1 MVADQKHSS
10 DISSEQE
17 VIKRTGIIAKL
28 LGLDEQNLKVYNVLS
43 GEIGVLAKKLDNYHS
58 EYNSLKKMVKRL
70 EKDVKFLETEYL
82 DECID
87 RETVVNLIYEIVP
100 SLIGKKDKDSSYS
113 SESSEDSDSVEI
125 IERSHG
131 HQVRE
136 ERAIPYA
143 FVPLAKRQRRAQP
156 RKVKRM
162 VV

>member
-10 DISSEQE
+10 DSIASEQE
-17 VIKRTGIIAKL
+17 VIKRTEIIAKL

-43 GEIGVLAKKLDNYHS
+43 GEIEALAKKLDNYHS

-87 RETVVNLIYEIVP
+87 RKTVVDLIHEIVP
-100 SLIGKKDKDSSYS
+100 SLIGKKDKDSSYL
-113 SESSEDSDSVEI
+113 SESSKDSDSVEI

-131 HQVRE
+131 HWVRE
-136 ERAIPYA
+136 ERA
-143 FVPLAKRQRRAQP
+143 VPHKQRRKARP
-156 RKVKRM
+156 RKVK
-162 VV
+162 

>member
-1 MVADQKHSS
+1 MVANQKHLS

-43 GEIGVLAKKLDNYHS
+43 GKIGVLAKKLDNYHS
-58 EYNSLKKMVKRL
+58 EYNSLKKTVKRL

-87 RETVVNLIYEIVP
+87 RKTVVDLIHEIVP
-100 SLIGKKDKDSSYS
+100 SLIGKKDKDSCYS

-131 HQVRE
+131 HWVKE
-136 ERAIPYA
+136 ERAVPHA
-143 FVPLAKRQRRAQP
+143 FTPLAKRRRRARP

-162 VV
+162 